1 MNELDILKLVAS
13 RLNDAEID
21 YMLSGS
27 VALTFYGKPRMTRDI
42 DIVIFRIGFDFKEG
56 SG

>member
-13 RLNDAEID
+13 RLNDAQID

-27 VALTFYGKPRMTRDI
+27 ARRSYYFKTLLGK
-42 DIVIFRIGFDFKEG
+42 G
-56 SG
+56 